1 MTASEIVVPITQA
14 PPYRVHEGKTAV
26 ITGGARSIG
35 ASIAQNLASKGAN
48 VVLVYLTEASDEPAA
63 ALAAKLA
70 EVHKVKAVPV
80 RADFT
85 TAEGCAKIVE
95 TVKTSLPPN
104 TKRGG
109 PQVDILINCAA
120 LFHAVP
126 LEAVTVEDFHKV
138 YSVNVLG
145 PILLTQAVRPLLP
158 DDRSGRIVNIS
169 SVGSKVGLEYLTL
182 YGGSKGALEAMTR
195 TWARELKEHCTVN
208 ACNPSSTMTD
218 MLRGAPD
225 AAKQAISMWYP
236 LTPLSGIR
244 DWDSDEQKEMAEKYG
259 GRAGYAEE
267 IAGIVG
273 MICSPESGWM
283 TGCLVS
289 ANGGQWMAS

>member
-1 MTASEIVVPITQA
+1 MAGETVVPITQA

-26 ITGGARSIG
+26 ITGGSRSIG
-35 ASIAQNLASKGAN
+35 AAIAQNLASKGAN
-48 VVLVYLTEASDEPAA
+48 VILIYLNESSDGPAA
-63 ALAAKLA
+63 AVA
-70 EVHKVKAVPV
+70 EQLSKAHGVKAVPV
-80 RADFT
+80 RADFST
-85 TAEGCAKIVE
+85 PEGCAKV
-95 TVKTSLPPN
+95 VAAVRSDMPPSAKTG
-104 TKRGG
+104 R
-109 PQVDILINCAA
+109 PQVDILVNCAA

-126 LEAVTVEDFHKV
+126 LEAVTADDFHRV

-158 DDRSGRIVNIS
+158 TDRSGRIVNVS

-195 TWARELKEHCTVN
+195 TWARELKESCTVN

-218 MLRGAPD
+218 MLRGASED
-225 AAKQAISMWYP
+225 AKKAISMWYP
-236 LTPLSGIR
+236 LTPLCGIR
-244 DWDSDEQKEMAEKYG
+244 EWDSDEQKEMAEKYG

>member
-1 MTASEIVVPITQA
+1 MTATQVPVAITQA

-26 ITGGARSIG
+26 ITDGARSIG

-48 VVLVYLTEASDEPAA
+48 VVLVYLSQTSDEPAA
-63 ALAAKLA
+63 SLAAELSKA
-70 EVHKVKAVPV
+70 HNVKALPV
-80 RADFT
+80 RSDFST
-85 TAEGCAKIVE
+85 PEGCSKIVDAVE
-95 TVKTSLPPN
+95 GDLPPN
-104 TKRGG
+104 AQLGR
-109 PQVDILINCAA
+109 PQVDILVNCAA
-120 LFHAVP
+120 VFHA
-126 LEAVTVEDFHKV
+126 DFHSI

-145 PILLTQAVRPLLP
+145 PILPHPGGEAAPARGPLRPHP
-158 DDRSGRIVNIS
+158 R
-169 SVGSKVGLEYLTL
+169 
-182 YGGSKGALEAMTR
+182 
-195 TWARELKEHCTVN
+195 
-208 ACNPSSTMTD
+208 
-218 MLRGAPD
+218 APED
-225 AAKQAISMWYP
+225 AKKAISMWYP

-244 DWDSDEQKEMAEKYG
+244 EWDSDEQKEMADKYG

>member
-1 MTASEIVVPITQA
+1 MAPSNITVPITQA
-14 PPYRVHEGKTAV
+14 PPYRVHEGKTAI

-48 VVLVYLTEASDEPAA
+48 VVLVYLTDASDAPAA
-63 ALAAKLA
+63 ALAAELSKA
-70 EVHKVKAVPV
+70 HNVKAVPV
-80 RADFT
+80 RADFST
-85 TAEGCAKIVE
+85 PDGCTQIVS
-95 TVKTSLPPN
+95 TVKNDLPPN
-104 TKRGG
+104 SKTGK
-109 PQVDILINCAA
+109 PQVDILVNCAA
-120 LFHAVP
+120 LFHAMP
-126 LEAVTVEDFHKV
+126 LEAVNIEDFHKV
-138 YSVNVLG
+138 YSINVLG
-145 PILLTQAVRPLLP
+145 PILLTQAVKPLLP
-158 DDRSGRIVNIS
+158 TDRSGRIVNVS

-208 ACNPSSTMTD
+208 SCNPSSTMTD
-218 MLRGAPD
+218 MLRAAPEE
-225 AAKQAISMWYP
+225 AKKAISSWYP
-236 LTPLSGIR
+236 LTPLCGIR
-244 DWDSDEQKEMAEKYG
+244 EWDTDEQKEMAEKYG

>member
-1 MTASEIVVPITQA
+1 MAGTEITVPITQA

-48 VVLVYLTEASDEPAA
+48 VVIIYLNESSDEPAA
-63 ALAAKLA
+63 TLAAQLSKA
-70 EVHKVKAVPV
+70 HNVKAVPV
-80 RADFT
+80 RADFST
-85 TAEGCAKIVE
+85 PEGCTKIIE
-95 TVKTSLPPN
+95 TVKSDLPPN
-104 TKRGG
+104 AKTGK
-109 PQVDILINCAA
+109 PQVDILVNCAA
-120 LFHAVP
+120 LFHAMP
-126 LEAVTVEDFHKV
+126 LEAVNIEDFHKV
-138 YSVNVLG
+138 YSINVLG
-145 PILLTQAVRPLLP
+145 PILLTQAVKPLLP
-158 DDRSGRIVNIS
+158 NRSGRIVNVS
-169 SVGSKVGLEYLTL
+169 SIGSKVGLEYLTL

-208 ACNPSSTMTD
+208 SCNPSSTMTD
-218 MLRGAPD
+218 MLRGASD
-225 AAKQAISMWYP
+225 EAKKAISMWYP
-236 LTPLSGIR
+236 LTPLCGIR
-244 DWDSDEQKEMAEKYG
+244 EWDTEEQKEMAEKYG

>member
-1 MTASEIVVPITQA
+1 MTASETPVAITQA

-35 ASIAQNLASKGAN
+35 AAIAQNLASKGAS
-48 VVLVYLTEASDEPAA
+48 LVIIYLTETSDAPAA
-63 ALAAKLA
+63 ALAAQLSKA
-70 EVHKVKAVPV
+70 HNVEVLPV
-80 RADFT
+80 RADFST
-85 TAEGCAKIVE
+85 PEGCAVVVE
-95 TVKTSLPPN
+95 TISKMPPN
-104 TKRGG
+104 AKTGK
-109 PQVDILINCAA
+109 PQVDILVNCAA
-120 LFHAVP
+120 LFHAAP
-126 LEAVTVEDFHKV
+126 LEAVTPADFHRV
-138 YSVNVLG
+138 YAVNVLG

-158 DDRSGRIVNIS
+158 NDRSGRIVNVS

-208 ACNPSSTMTD
+208 SCNPSSTMTD
-218 MLRGAPD
+218 MLRGASEE
-225 AAKQAISMWYP
+225 AKQAISMWYP
-236 LTPLSGIR
+236 LTPLCGVR
-244 DWDSDEQKEMAEKYG
+244 EWDTEEQKEMAEKYG

-289 ANGGQWMAS
+289 ANGGQWMAG